1 MFTNR
6 DHTFVVCAYS
16 ESDYLEECV
25 RSILDQKI
33 KTACIISTSTPNN
46 RIKEV
51 SSKFEIPLYINE
63 GESGI
68 AHDWNC
74 AVSHCMTPLV
84 TIAHQDDV
92 YLPSYSETMLSHVNS
107 ARKPLIFFSN
117 YGEIRNGVDVDNN
130 ALLSV
135 KRALLSSISKRGF
148 LSKTKDKRNL
158 LRFGSSICCP
168 SVTLNV
174 HMLPKPIFLSNMKS
188 NLDWEA
194 WERFSSLDGDFVYSS
209 DILMRHR
216 IHEDSETTA
225 LIRDDTRSLEDLYML
240 SKFWPKPVAVLI
252 NHLYSLSFKSN
263 SIS

>member
-6 DHTFVVCAYS
+6 DHTFVVCAYG

-25 RSILDQKI
+25 RSILNQKI
-33 KTACIISTSTPNN
+33 KTECIISTSTPNN

-74 AVSHCMTPLV
+74 AISHCMKPLV

-92 YLPSYSETMLSHVNS
+92 YLPSYSETMLSRVNS
-107 ARKPLIFFSN
+107 VGKPLIFFSN

-135 KRALLSSISKRGF
+135 KRMLLSSISKRGF
-148 LSKTKDKRNL
+148 LSKIEDKRNL

-174 HMLPKPIFLSNMKS
+174 PMLPKPIFLSNMKS

-194 WERFSSLDGDFVYSS
+194 WERLSSIDGDFVYSS

-225 LIRDDTRSLEDLYML
+225 LIRDDTRSFEDLYML
-240 SKFWPKPVAVLI
+240 NKFWPKPIACLI

-263 SIS
+263 SI